1 MYTTILVICS
11 IIIFCQ
17 YFYILRLRKVIN
29 YAISILKKY
38 ETAFKMD
45 NIIREVNENGS
56 KKDQTIDT

>member
-1 MYTTILVICS
+1 MYTAILVICS

-45 NIIREVNENGS
+45 DIIREVNENGS

>member
-1 MYTTILVICS
+1 MYTAILVICS

-29 YAISILKKY
+29 YAINILKKY

-45 NIIREVNENGS
+45 DIIREVNENGS

>member
-45 NIIREVNENGS
+45 DIIREVNENGS

>member
-29 YAISILKKY
+29 YTISILKKY

-45 NIIREVNENGS
+45 DIIREVNENGS

>member
-1 MYTTILVICS
+1 MYTTILVICG

-29 YAISILKKY
+29 YAINILKKY

-45 NIIREVNENGS
+45 SIIREVNGNGS